1 MSLVDRIRLF
11 CLPDLSKLRPF
22 LIESERLGWIL
33 PGFAQRLA
41 KFPAVFEIDAEAVR
55 LKDRYDSYDSRS
67 EALAGV
73 VDALAREGGLP
84 KLRNERYPVAR
95 SFYEKPLLGLERSA
109 VPSFGTLAY
118 GVHLN
123 GYVGEGRDMKM
134 WIGRRSRHKP
144 TGPLKLDHIVAG
156 GQPIGLS
163 LTENLIKEC
172 AEEAAMS
179 AALARQSRPVGF
191 ASYLIQ
197 NDEGIRND
205 VLFCYD
211 IALPEDFKPVNT
223 DGEIEEFYLWPI
235 ERVIEVLATT
245 EEFKFNVALVI
256 VDFLVRHG
264 FVSPEDPTYPEI
276 VLNLRIRDHFP
287 AANRG

>member
-11 CLPDLSKLRPF
+11 RPPDFSALRPF
-22 LIESERLGWIL
+22 LIEEKRLGWIL
-33 PGFAQRLA
+33 SPFAERLA
-41 KFPAVFEIDAEAVR
+41 KFRDVFEVGAGAVR

-67 EALAGV
+67 EAMAGV
-73 VDALAREGGLP
+73 VGILAREGALP

-95 SFYEKPLLGLERSA
+95 SFYDRPLLGLERSA

-123 GYVGEGRDMKM
+123 GYVGQGRDMKM

-144 TGPLKLDHIVAG
+144 TGPLKLDHVVAG

-163 LTENLIKEC
+163 LTENLVKEC

-179 AALARQSRPVGF
+179 AELARQSRPVGF
-191 ASYLIQ
+191 TSYLIR
-197 NDEGIRND
+197 NYEGVRND

-211 IALPEDFKPVNT
+211 IALPEDFRPVNT

-235 ERVIEVLATT
+235 ERVIEILATT

-256 VDFLVRHG
+256 IDFLVRHG
-264 FVSPEDPTYPEI
+264 LVSPEDPTYPEI

-287 AANRG
+287 AV

>member
-11 CLPDLSKLRPF
+11 RRPDLSTLRPF
-22 LIESERLGWIL
+22 VIEGQRLGWIL
-33 PGFAQRLA
+33 PAFAERLA
-41 KFPAVFEIDAEAVR
+41 KFPAVFEAGADAVR
-55 LKDRYDSYDSRS
+55 LKDRFDSYERRS

-84 KLRNERYPVAR
+84 KFRNERYPVAK
-95 SFYEKPLLGLERSA
+95 SFYDKPLLGLERSA

-123 GYVGEGRDMKM
+123 GYVGQGRDMKM
-134 WIGRRSRHKP
+134 WIGRRSRNKA

-163 LTENLIKEC
+163 LMENLIKEC

-179 AALARQSRPVGF
+179 ADLARQSRPVGF
-191 ASYLIQ
+191 TSYLIQ
-197 NDEGIRND
+197 NHEGIRND

-211 IALPEDFKPVNT
+211 IALAADFTPVNT

-245 EEFKFNVALVI
+245 EEFKFNVAMVI
-256 VDFLVRHG
+256 IDFLVRHG
-264 FVSPEDPTYPEI
+264 FVAPEDPTYPEI
-276 VLNLRIRDHFP
+276 VLNMRIRDHFHVSV
-287 AANRG
+287 

>member
-11 CLPDLSKLRPF
+11 RRPDLSKLRPL
-22 LIESERLGWIL
+22 LIEGERLGWIL
-33 PGFAQRLA
+33 PDFAERLA
-41 KFPAVFEIDAEAVR
+41 GFPEVFEVDSSAVR
-55 LKDRYDSYDSRS
+55 LKDRYDSYENRS
-67 EALAGV
+67 EAVAGV
-73 VDALAREGGLP
+73 VDALAREGVLP
-84 KLRNERYPVAR
+84 KLRNERYAVAR

-123 GYVGEGRDMKM
+123 GYVGRGRDMKM
-134 WIGRRSRHKP
+134 WIGRRSRTKA
-144 TGPLKLDHIVAG
+144 TGPLKLDHVVAG

-163 LTENLIKEC
+163 LMENLIKEC
-172 AEEAAMS
+172 AEEAAIS
-179 AALARQSRPVGF
+179 ADLARQSHPVGF
-191 ASYLIQ
+191 ASYLIR
-197 NDEGIRND
+197 NYEGIRND

-211 IALPEDFKPVNT
+211 IALAEDFKPVNT

-256 VDFLVRHG
+256 IDFLVRHG
-264 FVSPEDPTYPEI
+264 FISPEDPDYPEI
-276 VLNLRIRDHFP
+276 ILNLRIRDHF
-287 AANRG
+287 GDSM

>member
-1 MSLVDRIRLF
+1 MSLVDRVRLF
-11 CLPDLSKLRPF
+11 RLPDLSELRPF
-22 LIESERLGWIL
+22 LIEGKRLGWIL
-33 PGFAQRLA
+33 PPFAERLA
-41 KFPAVFEIDAEAVR
+41 NFPNVFEVGADAVR
-55 LKDRYDSYDSRS
+55 LKDRYDSYESRS

-73 VDALAREGGLP
+73 VDALAREGALP

-95 SFYEKPLLGLERSA
+95 SFYDRPFLGLERSA

-144 TGPLKLDHIVAG
+144 TGPLKLDHVVAG

-163 LTENLIKEC
+163 LMENVIKEC

-179 AALARQSRPVGF
+179 AELARRSRPVGF
-191 ASYLIQ
+191 TSYLIR
-197 NDEGIRND
+197 NYEGIRND

-211 IALPEDFKPVNT
+211 IALPESFKPVNT

-235 ERVIEVLATT
+235 DRVIEVLATT

-264 FVSPEDPTYPEI
+264 FISPEDPCYPEI
-276 VLNLRIRDHFP
+276 VLNLRIRDHF
-287 AANRG
+287 GDESM